1 MRTSSGI
8 TLSPDARMRSLQ
20 SAILSLGVGDPVS
33 AEADAL
39 TEDEWHVLMTW
50 AVDQRVVGL
59 LRAAAGQLV
68 AMSPGQDQQLR
79 VSNLAAATSSLHVE
93 SSIAAV
99 ADALSEASIDWRLL
113 KGAATAHLLYPE
125 PGQRTIGDVDL
136 LVRPADLRRTLEALK
151 PITSAPAIVAH
162 GQARAKAQKEY
173 QITDGRGVEIDLH
186 QAIEGS
192 LLVSRLP
199 IDALFAQP
207 QQLNVAG
214 RSVETMS
221 MSALFVHA
229 VLHLTSFGAQLS
241 TAPDIARLAHQC
253 GPPDALFAELLA
265 GRGARLLFGYGLT
278 MASEITPLPDDW
290 QGYLARHPLSPAGRQ
305 RLDWLHYKRSRL
317 AWVNL
322 LTATQRTRRFSET
335 IWPSTDFLAHEDTTR
350 SGHIVRLVKKGVGI
364 GP

>member
-1 MRTSSGI
+1 MTISGV
-8 TLSPDARMRSLQ
+8 TLSSDARMRSLQ
-20 SAILSLGVGDPVS
+20 SAILSFGVSDAVP
-33 AEADAL
+33 AKADAL
-39 TEDEWHVLMTW
+39 TDDRWQALLTW

-68 AMSPGQDQQLR
+68 ALSPRQDQQLR
-79 VSNLAAATSSLHVE
+79 AANLAATTSSLHVE
-93 SSIAAV
+93 SSIGAV

-113 KGAATAHLLYPE
+113 KGAATAHLLYSE
-125 PGQRTIGDVDL
+125 AGQRTIGDVDL
-136 LVRPADLRRTLEALK
+136 LVRPAELHRTLEALK
-151 PITSAPAIVAH
+151 PITSAPAIVPH
-162 GQARAKAQKEY
+162 GQVRAKAQKEY

-221 MSALFVHA
+221 MPALFVHA
-229 VLHLTSFGAQLS
+229 VLHLTSVGAQFS
-241 TAPDIARLAHQC
+241 TAPDIARLAHRC
-253 GPPDALFAELLA
+253 GPLDPLFAELLV

-278 MASEITPLPDDW
+278 MASEITPLSDEW
-290 QGYLARHPLSPAGRQ
+290 QEYLARHSLSRAERYW
-305 RLDWLHYKRSRL
+305 LDWTHHNRPRL

-322 LTATQRTRRFSET
+322 LTGKQRARRFAET
-335 IWPSTDFLAHEDTTR
+335 LWPSTDFLAHEEQNR
-350 SGHIVRLVKKGVGI
+350 SGHLARLVKKGLGI
-364 GP
+364 GR